1 VNSVVLRSVDF
12 EAPLPAAAAQHEKSR
27 AAVRHA
33 ISFRGV
39 SKTYDGRVFAVRNLD
54 LDVIEGE
61 FLTLLGPSGSGKT
74 TSLMMLAGFESPS
87 AGVITLGGVPIQ
99 GLPPHK
105 RGLGVVFQN
114 YALFPHMSVAENI
127 GYPLKIRGA
136 SRSEI
141 ATRVGEVLDLVRLGG
156 FERRKPMQLSGG
168 QQQRIALARA
178 LSFRPKVV
186 LMDEPL
192 GALDRK
198 LREQLQTEIKR
209 IHEHL
214 GVTIVYVTHDQSEAL
229 TMSDRIAVFHQGLIR
244 QIDTP
249 TAIYERPNCSFVANF
264 LGENNHLHGVVEA
277 MENTHCIVQ
286 LDGGARVRAQPGP
299 SMRIGER
306 TTLSIRPE
314 KVHLRPA
321 AAITNRFQASVMER
335 IYLGDRLRVRVS
347 VAGTEDFHIHLETH
361 DHLAAGQLIDI
372 GWMASDCWAL
382 DPMESKG
389 S

>member
-1 VNSVVLRSVDF
+1 LRSVDF
-12 EAPLPAAAAQHEKSR
+12 DVSAPVMAEAQGRSEAGA
-27 AAVRHA
+27 RHA

-39 SKTYDGRVFAVRNLD
+39 SKTYDGRSFAVRNLD
-54 LDVIEGE
+54 LDVVEGE

-87 AGVITLGGVPIQ
+87 AGVISLAGAPIQ
-99 GLPPHK
+99 NLPPHK

-136 SRSEI
+136 SKAEI
-141 ATRVGEVLDLVRLGG
+141 ATRVGEALDLVRLSG
-156 FERRKPMQLSGG
+156 FERRQPTQLSGG

-178 LSFRPKVV
+178 LSFKPKVV

-249 TAIYERPNCSFVANF
+249 SAIYERPSCSFVANF
-264 LGENNHLHGVVEA
+264 LGENNHLQGTVESLEDAHCVVR
-277 MENTHCIVQ
+277 
-286 LDGGARVRAQPGP
+286 LDSGAQVRAQPGP
-299 SMRIGER
+299 SMQIGER

-314 KVHLRPA
+314 KVRMRPTGA
-321 AAITNRFQASVMER
+321 VANRFQTTVLER
-335 IYLGDRLRVRVS
+335 IYLGERLRVRVS
-347 VAGTEDFHIHLETH
+347 VAGSRDFYIHAETH
-361 DHLAAGQLIDI
+361 GEFSVGQPIDI
-372 GWMASDCWAL
+372 GWMTSDCWAL
-382 DPMESKG
+382 DSMEPKG